1 MSMIETP
8 LMRGLERA
16 LDVSAYRHQVI
27 ASNLANVDTP
37 GFKDQQI
44 EFADLFY
51 QNLGTDGAGDPI
63 QQGAGVQVSSQTSD
77 FTQGDVSATGVDT
90 DVAIN
95 GNGFFVVEENG
106 VQSYTRAGNFEIGT
120 NNLLETAGGQTVMGY
135 PATNG
140 VVNTSAGLSTLEL
153 GAGTSS
159 PATATANLQMTTN
172 LNATGG
178 VGSTYSTTATIY
190 DSLGA
195 PHQLTVT
202 YTNTGVN
209 TWSYQLSIPS
219 ADLSPT
225 VSGTP
230 PVSTPQT
237 GILQTGTLTFDGN
250 GNLIS
255 DTQGTGAAATPPTD
269 ITASISGFADGAS
282 NQTFNW
288 NVLNG
293 TTPVITQLAAANST
307 ASIEQDGTASGT
319 LQSFSIG
326 SDGTITGSFSNG
338 TTATLGQI
346 ALASFAD
353 EQGLSR
359 NGDNTYSTT
368 LASGQPTIGAPTSGG
383 LGSITGGSLEA
394 SNVDIATEFSN
405 LIVAQRSYEA
415 NARVITTFDQIEQDT
430 IALKQ

>member
-1 MSMIETP
+1 
-8 LMRGLERA
+8 
-16 LDVSAYRHQVI
+16 VSAYRHQVI

>member
-8 LMRGLERA
+8 LMRGLERV
-16 LDVSAYRHQVI
+16 LDRSAYRHQVI

-37 GFKDQQI
+37 GYKDQQI

>member
-1 MSMIETP
+1 
-8 LMRGLERA
+8 
-16 LDVSAYRHQVI
+16 
-27 ASNLANVDTP
+27 
-37 GFKDQQI
+37 
-44 EFADLFY
+44 
-51 QNLGTDGAGDPI
+51 
-63 QQGAGVQVSSQTSD
+63 
-77 FTQGDVSATGVDT
+77 
-90 DVAIN
+90 
-95 GNGFFVVEENG
+95 
-106 VQSYTRAGNFEIGT
+106 
-120 NNLLETAGGQTVMGY
+120 
-135 PATNG
+135 
-140 VVNTSAGLSTLEL
+140 
-153 GAGTSS
+153 
-159 PATATANLQMTTN
+159 MTTN

-338 TTATLGQI
+338 TTATLGQN

>member
-1 MSMIETP
+1 MTLESTGGNRARAAELLGVSLRTVRNKVREFGLP
-8 LMRGLERA
+8 PRGN
-16 LDVSAYRHQVI
+16 YR
-27 ASNLANVDTP
+27 
-37 GFKDQQI
+37 
-44 EFADLFY
+44 Y

-140 VVNTSAGLSTLEL
+140 VVNTSAGLSALEL